1 MYTSPTFP
9 SLRTLFLAFAFAT
22 ACLFLPMSPAGAVD
36 QSFQVVDV
44 APTDV
49 LNVRATPHS
58 TAVKLTSLPF
68 DATHIDATGKTQMVG
83 DASWVE
89 IHVGTQTGWVNAH
102 FLSPMG
108 TAEEQP
114 ISLFQEPLSCSGTEP
129 FWGLQ
134 IKDRIGELDSIS
146 DDHST
151 ILFRTSRQPGGIP
164 IIWSLRGHT
173 KSSQSSVIAILE
185 ETNQCSD
192 GMSNLLYRYSI
203 RLDVA
208 DGPFFAGCCN
218 RLPGQPDP

>member
-1 MYTSPTFP
+1 M
-9 SLRTLFLAFAFAT
+9 LQ
-22 ACLFLPMSPAGAVD
+22 MSPARALD
-36 QSFQVVDV
+36 HLFQVAGV

-58 TAVKLTSLPF
+58 TAAKITSLAF
-68 DATHIDATGKTQMVG
+68 DETHIDATGQTQMVG
-83 DASWVE
+83 TASWIE
-89 IHVGTQTGWVNAH
+89 IRVGTQTGWVNAH
-102 FLSPMG
+102 FLSPME

-114 ISLFQEPLSCSGTEP
+114 KSLFQEPLSCSGTEP

-134 IKDRIGELDSIS
+134 IDDRVGELDSIS
-146 DDHST
+146 DDPAT

-173 KSSQSSVIAILE
+173 KATQSSVIAILE

-218 RLPGQPDP
+218 RLLGQPDP